1 MNNKK
6 KLLICSNITFNP
18 IDAIINDKNKFIE
31 VQIAN
36 FDNIW
41 IEAINSDIENIFIH
55 CDILNIS
62 PEIRFEFNDS
72 NYCNKID
79 KFLKKQLLAL
89 KEKKLKT
96 KQKIFFSTMTDVI
109 FAQGVFYKN
118 INKIINNFNQIV
130 TENFETVNLNYI
142 IAEIGLENSFKA
154 SNLYRFSAPYTIKF
168 LNRLSENIIDLL
180 LKNDLFK
187 KKVLILDCDNT
198 IWKGILGEDG
208 EKNIEFN
215 NTPIGNCFFEVQQI
229 AINLTKN
236 GTILCLCT
244 KNNPEDIKKLLKKN
258 LMPINLKN
266 TSIIKANWNDKSE
279 NIKSISRELN
289 LGLDSFIF
297 IDDSE
302 FELSEVKNKLPMVKT
317 FSVPKDIYNYPNF
330 FRKNIVRLFNNKNLT
345 LEDKKRVNY
354 YKHEINRK
362 KHLAKFKNKEK
373 FIDSLELK
381 LKVYT
386 SKQNQN
392 YINRISQMTQK
403 TNQFNLTTKRYTEED
418 IKNFINAKNVQV
430 FTGDVSD
437 KFGDHGKTILAIFK
451 KEKKGF
457 IIDTFLMS
465 CRVIGRELEKSFF
478 DAILKKIKNAKL
490 QIYGTYLKT
499 EKNEQV
505 KYFYQKL
512 GFNLLME
519 NKNSANYILDTKKLK
534 YKFSTR
540 KIKIIYGK

>member
-6 KLLICSNITFNP
+6 KLLICSNITLNP
-18 IDAIINDKNKFIE
+18 IDSIINEKNKFME

-96 KQKIFFSTMTDVI
+96 KQKIFFSTMTEVI
-109 FAQGVFYKN
+109 FAQGVFYEN

-180 LKNDLFK
+180 LKNELVK
-187 KKVLILDCDNT
+187 QKVLILDCDNT

-403 TNQFNLTTKRYTEED
+403 TNQFNLTTKRYTEEN
-418 IKNFINAKNVQV
+418 IKNFINTKNVQV

-437 KFGDHGKTILAIFK
+437 KFGDHGKTILAILK

-478 DAILKKIKNAKL
+478 DAILKKIKNYKL
-490 QIYGTYLKT
+490 QIYGTYIKT